1 MTRAAA
7 EAMGLKLFAPKGYEA
22 AAATAILPPEGTD
35 SGVIVKG
42 LKSKFAAIV
51 TDGQGEMKGHLFRIA
66 HLGFFDYMDTIAII
80 GALEQVA
87 VAAKLP
93 LARLRVR
100 QRPDR
105 RSKGLRRPHEI
116 AILHWLRLAHNSRS
130 PFVQGQS
137 CQTATM
143 SKSASIWSKTK
154 TAGLP
159 QLARISGLSTW
170 VKARYRID
178 NIPFYVLGISD
189 GDLVSAV
196 TEEDGRL
203 VFSEL
208 VEASSNSTFRL
219 IVSNEEETSVVRK
232 MFLDLGCPSE
242 LVGHRFISLHI
253 PESVTMKPIATL
265 IEQGERDGRWE
276 FEEGALRHSNS
287 GFSYL
292 PQ

>member
-1 MTRAAA
+1 MPNSNHVKIGFYVEQDEDGWPPVTRENLWAVDL
-7 EAMGLKLFAPKGYEA
+7 G
-22 AAATAILPPEGTD
+22 EG
-35 SGVIVKG
+35 
-42 LKSKFAAIV
+42 
-51 TDGQGEMKGHLFRIA
+51 
-66 HLGFFDYMDTIAII
+66 
-80 GALEQVA
+80 
-87 VAAKLP
+87 
-93 LARLRVR
+93 
-100 QRPDR
+100 
-105 RSKGLRRPHEI
+105 
-116 AILHWLRLAHNSRS
+116 
-130 PFVQGQS
+130 
-137 CQTATM
+137 
-143 SKSASIWSKTK
+143 
-154 TAGLP
+154 
-159 QLARISGLSTW
+159 
-170 VKARYRID
+170 RYRID

-219 IVSNEEETSVVRK
+219 IVSNEEETSVVRR

-276 FEEGALRHSNS
+276 FEEGALRHRDS

-292 PQ
+292 PH

>member
-1 MTRAAA
+1 M
-7 EAMGLKLFAPKGYEA
+7 PN
-22 AAATAILPPEGTD
+22 
-35 SGVIVKG
+35 SNHVK
-42 LKSKFAAIV
+42 I
-51 TDGQGEMKGHLFRIA
+51 
-66 HLGFFDYMDTIAII
+66 GFY
-80 GALEQVA
+80 LEQDEDGWPPSTRENLWA
-87 VAAKLP
+87 VDL
-93 LARLRVR
+93 
-100 QRPDR
+100 
-105 RSKGLRRPHEI
+105 GE
-116 AILHWLRLAHNSRS
+116 
-130 PFVQGQS
+130 G
-137 CQTATM
+137 
-143 SKSASIWSKTK
+143 
-154 TAGLP
+154 
-159 QLARISGLSTW
+159 
-170 VKARYRID
+170 RYRID